1 MTECPQGGCIKR
13 VCPAVS
19 ASVCSTADLPR
30 GKKREKIKNSCCP
43 SKTLQRAISREHR
56 DQIQ

>member
-13 VCPAVS
+13 ACARQSVLQYVLRLICPGA
-19 ASVCSTADLPR
+19 
-30 GKKREKIKNSCCP
+30 KREKIKNSCCP